1 MKGTLYIVATPIGNL
16 GDFSLRAVET
26 LKNVDMIACEDTKH
40 SLILLNHFNIKNK
53 LISYHK
59 FNEES
64 RIDNIKSFLD
74 EGKDVALISDAG
86 MPLISD
92 PGYRLVE
99 HLQNEDYKITVIPGA
114 CALINALALSGF
126 DTMKFFFFGF
136 LSGNTT
142 KQIEELSKI
151 KDLDCTLIFYISPHS
166 IEKDLQ
172 TIAKVLGNR
181 KARIVN
187 EMTKIYE
194 KVIKFNLCDKLD
206 TAIKGECV
214 LVVEGKT
221 EENDLLSLSI
231 KEHIDYYL
239 NMGIDEKNALK
250 MVAKDRKISK
260 SEVYS
265 NSNKIKNWLKAT
277 FNFINI
283 NLFNLFI

>member
-26 LKNVDMIACEDTKH
+26 LKKVDLIACEDTKH
-40 SLILLNHFNIKNK
+40 SLILLNHYQIKNK

-64 RIDNIKSFLD
+64 RVDHIKGILD

-92 PGYRLVE
+92 PGFRLVE
-99 HLQNEDYKITVIPGA
+99 HLQNEQYTITVIPGA
-114 CALINALALSGF
+114 CALINALALSGLN
-126 DTMKFFFFGF
+126 TMKFYFFGF
-136 LSGNTT
+136 LSGSIS
-142 KQIEELSKI
+142 KQIEYLSKI

-166 IEKDLQ
+166 LEKDLE
-172 TIAKVLGNR
+172 TIGKVLGNR
-181 KARIVN
+181 RARIIN

-194 KVIKFNLCDKLD
+194 KVIKFNLCEKLD
-206 TAIKGECV
+206 YNVKGECV
-214 LVVEGKT
+214 LVVDGQA
-221 EENDLLSLSI
+221 EENNLLSLTI
-231 KEHIDYYL
+231 KEHIAYYV

-265 NSNKIKNWLKAT
+265 HSEKIK
-277 FNFINI
+277 
-283 NLFNLFI
+283 